1 MAESEAGSRDHAES
15 DDERGD
21 GEAVEN
27 HVSKR
32 VKSAEN
38 RNAEKGGDQKRREVD
53 WLKNFGS
60 DSKFNFWWIKR
71 ELRRNLNG
79 QLIGHISRAS

>member
-1 MAESEAGSRDHAES
+1 LAESEAGSRDHAKS
-15 DDERGD
+15 NDERSD

-38 RNAEKGGDQKRREVD
+38 RNAEKGRDQKRREVD

-60 DSKFNFWWIKR
+60 DSKFNFLVDKARIAQKF
-71 ELRRNLNG
+71 E
-79 QLIGHISRAS
+79 

>member
-1 MAESEAGSRDHAES
+1 MFFTVSSFGGRAANLAESEAGSGDHAES

-27 HVSKR
+27 HVPQR

-38 RNAEKGGDQKRREVD
+38 RNAEKGGNQKRRQVD
-53 WLKNFGS
+53 WLK
-60 DSKFNFWWIKR
+60 IKS
-71 ELRRNLNG
+71 EINSPLYFCW
-79 QLIGHISRAS
+79 S

>member
-15 DDERGD
+15 NDERGD

-32 VKSAEN
+32 VKSTEN

-53 WLKNFGS
+53 WLKNFES
-60 DSKFNFWWIKR
+60 D
-71 ELRRNLNG
+71 
-79 QLIGHISRAS
+79 